1 LRDGPNL
8 ISAADFFGEQK
19 MAQNYRLTD
28 EITLDLDRI
37 LTIAATSNGIRL
49 TYHNGDQQ
57 VIAPLPEEERRRF
70 FDQWLAG

>member
-1 LRDGPNL
+1 
-8 ISAADFFGEQK
+8 

-49 TYHNGDQQ
+49 TFYNGDQQ